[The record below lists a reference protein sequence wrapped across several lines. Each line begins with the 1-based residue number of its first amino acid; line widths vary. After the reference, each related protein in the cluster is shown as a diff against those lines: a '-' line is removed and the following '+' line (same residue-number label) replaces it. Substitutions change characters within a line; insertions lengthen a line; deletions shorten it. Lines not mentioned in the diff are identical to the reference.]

1 MVKTIEDIQ
10 EYSDIIEIQII
21 PKLKEFNEL
30 SLSPGD
36 TLVAFVDH
44 EKWTMDNAQEFY
56 NLLQKAFPHN
66 NICILFDGIKL
77 GVIHENK

>member
-1 MVKTIEDIQ
+1 MIKTIEDIQ
-10 EYSDIIEIQII
+10 EYSDTIEIQII

-44 EKWTMDNAQEFY
+44 KKWTLDNVQEFY
-56 NLLQKAFPHN
+56 NLLQKIFPNN
-66 NICILFDGIKL
+66 NICILFDGIEL
-77 GVIHENK
+77 GVIHED

>member
-1 MVKTIEDIQ
+1 MIKSIEDINKHF
-10 EYSDIIEIQII
+10 EGVEFQII

-36 TLVAFVDH
+36 TLVAFVDR
-44 EKWTMDNAQEFY
+44 EKWTIDNAQEFY
-56 NLLQKAFPHN
+56 NFFQKAFPHN
-66 NICILFDGIKL
+66 NICVLFDGVEL

>member
-1 MVKTIEDIQ
+1 MIKTIEDIQ
-10 EYSDIIEIQII
+10 EYSDTIEIQII

-44 EKWTMDNAQEFY
+44 K
-56 NLLQKAFPHN
+56 K
-66 NICILFDGIKL
+66 
-77 GVIHENK
+77 